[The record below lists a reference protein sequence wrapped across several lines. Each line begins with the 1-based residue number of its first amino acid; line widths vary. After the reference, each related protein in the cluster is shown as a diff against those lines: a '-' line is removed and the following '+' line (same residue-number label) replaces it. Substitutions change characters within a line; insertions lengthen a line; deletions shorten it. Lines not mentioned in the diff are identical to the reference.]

1 MKTSTDRILTT
12 HVGSIPRPE
21 SIRELLRA
29 RLTGQPV
36 DPGELAARVAGAV
49 ADVVR
54 QQAESG
60 IDIVSDGEMSKT
72 SFIAYTDERL
82 TGFVALKPDDPKVP
96 ASNTSGSWARR
107 LDTRREW
114 RAFRDYYQEYLPRA
128 MPPSAPPTVCTGP
141 IAYRG
146 EALLRKDL
154 ENFQA
159 ALRAVSVEEAF
170 VPAIAPGMVGR
181 DQNQYYPSEEAYR
194 FAIADA
200 LKTEY
205 KAIVDAGFILQ
216 IDDPGLGE
224 TWDMLIPAPTLEDYR
239 KMQAINIEALNH
251 ALAGIPE
258 DRVRYHLCWG
268 SWQGP
273 HQGDLGLKDVVDLML
288 RVRAQA
294 YSVEA
299 ATPRHSWEWRVW
311 QEVKL
316 PAGKILIPGVIA
328 HTTAVV
334 EHPET
339 VAERLMNFASVVGRD
354 RVIAG
359 ADCGFAQGALYQRQH
374 PTVMWAKFQALAQGA
389 KLASDRLWSTS
400 TRRRPGG

>member
-21 SIRELLRA
+21 SIRELLQA
-29 RLTGQPV
+29 RLAGQVV
-36 DPGELAARVAGAV
+36 DAETLAARVKDAV
-49 ADVVR
+49 TDVVR
-54 QQAESG
+54 QQAECG
-60 IDIVSDGEMSKT
+60 VDVVSDGEMSKT
-72 SFIAYTDERL
+72 SFIAYSDERL
-82 TGFVALKPDDPKVP
+82 TGFTTLKPDDPNVP
-96 ASNTSGSWARR
+96 PSNTSGVWARR

-114 RAFRDYYQEYLPRA
+114 RAFREYYAAYLPAA

-141 IAYRG
+141 IAYKG
-146 EALLRKDL
+146 EALLKRDL
-154 ENFQA
+154 ENLKA
-159 ALRAVSVEEAF
+159 AMEAAGVTEAF

-181 DQNQYYPSEEAYR
+181 DQNRYYPTEEAYR
-194 FAIADA
+194 FAIAEA

-205 KAIVDAGFILQ
+205 RAIVDAGFILQ

-224 TWDMLIPAPTLEDYR
+224 TWDMIIPAPTLADYR
-239 KMQAINIEALNH
+239 TMQAVNIEALNH

-273 HQGDLGLKDVVDLML
+273 HEVDLALKDVVDLML
-288 RVRAQA
+288 TVRAQA

-299 ATPRHSWEWRVW
+299 ATPRHSWEWRIW
-311 QEVKL
+311 KDGKL
-316 PAGKILIPGVIA
+316 PDGKILIPGVIA

-339 VAERLMNFASVVGRD
+339 IAERIMNFAGAVGRE

-374 PTVMWAKFQALAQGA
+374 PSVMWAKFRALAQGA
-389 KLASDRLWSTS
+389 ALASQRLWS
-400 TRRRPGG
+400 R

>member
-1 MKTSTDRILTT
+1 MRTSTDHILTT

-29 RLTGQPV
+29 RLDGRPV
-36 DPGELAARVAGAV
+36 DAKELGARVKSAV

-54 QQAESG
+54 KQAECG

-72 SFIAYTDERL
+72 SFLGYTDERL
-82 TGFVALKPDDPKVP
+82 TGFVPMKPDDPKVP

-114 RAFRDYYQEYLPRA
+114 RAFREYYETYLPAA
-128 MPPSAPPTVCTGP
+128 MPPAAPPTVCTGP
-141 IAYRG
+141 VSYKG
-146 EALLRKDL
+146 QALLRQDL
-154 ENFQA
+154 DNFKA
-159 ALRAVSVEEAF
+159 ALEAVGVEEAF

-194 FAIADA
+194 FAIAEA

-205 KAIVDAGFILQ
+205 QAIVDAGFILQ

-224 TWDMLIPAPTLEDYR
+224 TWDMIIPAPTLEDYR

-258 DRVRYHLCWG
+258 DKVRYHLCWG

-273 HQGDLGLKDVVDLML
+273 HEVDLGLKDIVDLML
-288 RVRAQA
+288 TVKAQA

-299 ATPRHSWEWRVW
+299 ATPRHSHEWRVW
-311 QEVKL
+311 KDVKL
-316 PAGKILIPGVIA
+316 PDGKVLIPGVIA

-339 VAERLMNFASVVGRD
+339 VAERLMNFASVVGKE

-359 ADCGFAQGALYQRQH
+359 ADCGFAQGAMYQRQH
-374 PTVMWAKFQALAQGA
+374 PTVMWAKFRALAQGA
-389 KLASDRLWSTS
+389 QLASERLWSK
-400 TRRRPGG
+400 

>member
-21 SIRELLRA
+21 SVRELLRA
-29 RLTGQPV
+29 RLDGRAV
-36 DPGELAARVAGAV
+36 DAETLAARVKDAV
-49 ADVVR
+49 TDVVHR
-54 QQAESG
+54 QAECG
-60 IDIVSDGEMSKT
+60 IDVVSDGEMSKT
-72 SFIAYTDERL
+72 SFIAYSDERL
-82 TGFVALKPDDPKVP
+82 TGFTTLKPDDPNVP
-96 ASNTSGSWARR
+96 ASNTSGAWARR

-114 RAFRDYYQEYLPRA
+114 RAFREYYATYLPAA

-141 IAYRG
+141 ITYKG
-146 EALLRKDL
+146 EALLRRDL
-154 ENFQA
+154 ANLESAMTA
-159 ALRAVSVEEAF
+159 AGVAEAF

-181 DQNQYYPSEEAYR
+181 DQNRYYPTEEAYR
-194 FAIADA
+194 FAIAEA

-205 KAIVDAGFILQ
+205 RAIVDAGFILQ

-224 TWDMLIPAPTLEDYR
+224 TWDMIIPAPTLADYR
-239 KMQAINIEALNH
+239 KMQAINIEALNQ

-273 HQGDLGLKDVVDLML
+273 HEVDLALKDVVELML
-288 RVRAQA
+288 TVRAQA

-299 ATPRHSWEWRVW
+299 ATPRHSWEWRIW
-311 QEVKL
+311 KDIKL
-316 PAGKILIPGVIA
+316 PDGKILIPGVIA

-339 VAERLMNFASVVGRD
+339 IAERITNFASAVGKE

-374 PTVMWAKFQALAQGA
+374 PTVMWAKFRALAQGA
-389 KLASDRLWSTS
+389 ALASQRLWS
-400 TRRRPGG
+400 R